1 MINNLLFTLAKI
13 SKNPETAKRFRDL
26 LCIQLC
32 TQYLKGDFITL
43 STFIK
48 EFNSFEAKRVSF
60 RVLEHSFLRAATRL
74 GSSAEP
80 SQQVC

>member
-32 TQYLKGDFITL
+32 TQYLKGNLITL
-43 STFIK
+43 SFTKSDQYQI
-48 EFNSFEAKRVSF
+48 
-60 RVLEHSFLRAATRL
+60 LSFLFPDIPPFGRQDSKLHT
-74 GSSAEP
+74 
-80 SQQVC
+80 